1 MSRNESWQVGER
13 PSLDVRVPVGTV
25 EVYTGDAGVIQL
37 AIDSADADDFE
48 VYKTGDRV
56 SVRHPSRWGRRGRH
70 TRIVA
75 HVPAGTDTEISSTSG
90 EVRLVGSLGVVRVHS
105 ASGDIEIGDAAKL
118 DATTASGGIS
128 CGDIAGDATISS
140 VSGDCTVRHVGGR
153 LEATLTSGD
162 LRVEICDGDVLIAS
176 TSGDVRVARCCG
188 TEISVRSIS
197 GDVRVGLPTGIRVEA
212 ELSTLS
218 GRAMLPDPVPAS
230 DHTDRRPVR
239 LQLKT
244 VSGDIRVERTG

>member
-37 AIDSADADDFE
+37 AIDSTDEDDFE

-56 SVRHPSRWGRRGRH
+56 SVRHPSRWGRRGRQ

-75 HVPAGTDTEISSTSG
+75 HVPSGTDTEINSTSG
-90 EVRLVGSLGVVRVHS
+90 EVRLVGSLGAVRVHS
-105 ASGDIEIGDAAKL
+105 GSGDIALGDAAKL
-118 DATTASGGIS
+118 DITTASGDIA
-128 CGDIAGDATISS
+128 CGDISGDTNISS

-162 LRVEICDGDVLIAS
+162 LRVELCDGDLLIAS
-176 TSGDVRVARCCG
+176 TSGDVRVGRCCG
-188 TEISVRSIS
+188 TDISVRSIS
-197 GDVRVGLPTGIRVEA
+197 GDVRVGLPAGIRVEA

-244 VSGDIRVERTG
+244 VSGDIRVERTD